1 MGEQKVS
8 RIEGT
13 DKMNRF
19 VQSLLEDVQSL
30 EYMIDN
36 DWFEKDIVRIGA
48 EQEMFMVDEKN
59 YKPACVVEEALE
71 LMKDMPYVETE
82 LAKFN
87 LETNLTP
94 REFAGSCL
102 SDLEKENFENLEKIR
117 ERLGP
122 MGVKIVLTG
131 ILPTLKKADLNY
143 GNLTPK
149 PRYRALMEAINSQ
162 LRQEFYELRLSGID
176 ELLVRHDSPL
186 LEACNTSFQI
196 HYQVSPHNFAKY
208 YNIAQALAGPTLSVA
223 VNSPIVFGRRLWHES
238 RIALFQQSID
248 TRTTHDH
255 MRELS
260 PRVSFGKDWLKESI
274 LEIYKEDIARFRVLL
289 AADVEEDSLAKIRQ
303 GQVPKLQAL
312 QVHNSTVYRWNRPCY
327 GISPNGKPH
336 LRIENRVLP
345 SGPTVVDE
353 TANAAFWLG
362 CMTGMG
368 NQYEEVSKY
377 LGFED
382 CRDNIAKGAQFGL
395 DSKFN
400 WLNDKKYAARD
411 LIIQELL
418 PLAKEGLQSR
428 NIDSSDIDLYL
439 GIVEERTKA
448 HMNGAR
454 WMLRGYTHLSKK
466 VGNEEALTVLTA
478 AIIQNQEKEVP
489 VHKWPQ
495 PDPDDLEDYSPSSLK
510 VGEFMET
517 DLITVRR
524 DDSIEMA
531 AQLMDWRKIRYIPV
545 EDKSGRLVGLVSQR
559 LLMRHYTKKN
569 INNNKPLLLEE
580 IMIQKPISIHQ
591 EASILQALRL
601 MREHKIGCLP
611 VVEKEELVG
620 VITETDFLRITSR
633 LLEKLDVKPNQKEL

>member
-8 RIEGT
+8 LIDGT
-13 DKMNRF
+13 DKMNKF

-36 DWFEKDIVRIGA
+36 DWFEEDIVRIGA

-59 YKPACVVEEALE
+59 YKPACVVEQALE

-94 REFAGSCL
+94 REFIGSCL
-102 SDLEKENFENLEKIR
+102 SDLEKENIDNLNLIR

-122 MGVKIVLTG
+122 LGVKIVLTG

-149 PRYRALMEAINSQ
+149 PRYKALMEAINSQ

-196 HYQVSPHNFAKY
+196 HYQVSPKNFAKY

-289 AADVEEDSLAKIRQ
+289 AADVEEDSLAKIRK
-303 GQVPKLQAL
+303 GEVPKLQAL

-353 TANAAFWLG
+353 TSNAAFWLG

-368 NQYEEVSKY
+368 NLYEDVSKN

-418 PLAKEGLQSR
+418 PLAREGLESR
-428 NIDSSDIDLYL
+428 NIDSADIDRYL
-439 GIVEERTKA
+439 GIIEERTKA

-478 AIIQNQEKEVP
+478 AIIQNQEKEEP
-489 VHKWPQ
+489 VHNWPQ

-517 DLITVRR
+517 DLITVRK
-524 DDSIEMA
+524 DDSIDMA

-559 LLMRHYTKKN
+559 LLMRHYIKKN
-569 INNNKPLLLEE
+569 INNNKPHLLEE

-611 VVEKEELVG
+611 VVEKDELVG